1 MANLTIVKY
10 PDPVLRKK
18 AEEIKNISD
27 PIVELAKMMVVA
39 MRNAGGIGLAA
50 NQVGRPIRL
59 IVVDHDKEREPWIIV
74 NPELVSFDEEDVKE
88 EGCLSI
94 PGYFEFVKRFRRV
107 LVKGLDL
114 KEREILIEAEG
125 ILARALQHEIDHL
138 NGILFID
145 HLSPVKRSIFRK
157 KYELK

>member
-74 NPELVSFDEEDVKE
+74 NPELVLFDEEDVKE

-125 ILARALQHEIDHL
+125 ILARALQHEIDHI